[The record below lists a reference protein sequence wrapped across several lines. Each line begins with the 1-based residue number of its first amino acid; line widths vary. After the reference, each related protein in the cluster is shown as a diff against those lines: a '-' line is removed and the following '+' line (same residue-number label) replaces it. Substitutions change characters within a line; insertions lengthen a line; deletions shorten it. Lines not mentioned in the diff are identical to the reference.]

1 MKTILMKKQD
11 IEEVIDRLLKTKSAV
26 GGVGDCFYMLSENE
40 EFKGI
45 GQAKDEI
52 YNILKI
58 LKKYINPHKSKL

>member
-1 MKTILMKKQD
+1 MKKQD

-58 LKKYINPHKSKL
+58 LNILIKFVVVPEINN